1 MKIYMKLVFQYIAF
15 FFNFSTISSYL
26 HSLQVENSRL
36 VVNEDDKGKLR
47 LEKVKP
53 LCFISP
59 F

>member
-1 MKIYMKLVFQYIAF
+1 MKIYMKLVFQYIAIF
-15 FFNFSTISSYL
+15 LNFSTTSSYL

-53 LCFISP
+53 LCFIFP